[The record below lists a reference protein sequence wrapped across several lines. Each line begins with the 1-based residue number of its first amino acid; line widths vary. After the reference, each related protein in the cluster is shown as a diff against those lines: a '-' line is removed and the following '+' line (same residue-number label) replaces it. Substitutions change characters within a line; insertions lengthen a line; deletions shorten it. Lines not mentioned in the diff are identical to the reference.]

1 MNAMTLEEKSNIV
14 SKLLVALDIIPEKQ
28 QDQLSGIIIGYSMA
42 SELSY
47 KGGNTNVG

>member
-42 SELSY
+42 SELMA
-47 KGGNTNVG
+47 KGA

>member
-14 SKLLVALDIIPEKQ
+14 SKLLAAMDIIPEKQ
-28 QDQLSGIIIGYSMA
+28 QDQLSVIIIGYSMA
-42 SELSY
+42 SELSC

>member
-42 SELSY
+42 SELSC
-47 KGGNTNVG
+47 KGGNANVG

>member
-1 MNAMTLEEKSNIV
+1 MTTKMTLEEKTNIV

-42 SELSY
+42 TELAV
-47 KGGNTNVG
+47 KGA

>member
-1 MNAMTLEEKSNIV
+1 MNTMTLEEKSNIV
-14 SKLLVALDIIPEKQ
+14 SKLLVAMDIIPQRQ

-42 SELSY
+42 SELSC

>member
-1 MNAMTLEEKSNIV
+1 MKAMTLEEKSNIV

-42 SELSY
+42 SELMV
-47 KGGNTNVG
+47 KGA

>member
-14 SKLLVALDIIPEKQ
+14 SKLLVAMDIIPQNQ

-42 SELSY
+42 SELSC

>member
-14 SKLLVALDIIPEKQ
+14 SKLLVAMDIIPQNQ

-42 SELSY
+42 SELMV
-47 KGGNTNVG
+47 KGAGDNA